1 MRRKELTV
9 IPLYKARAGDL
20 LKIHSVPPGDINA
33 HFVRVGMHAGERV
46 RCLER
51 LPGGTIVLQKNR
63 QQLAI
68 GYALARKILVVVL
81 TETVKAA

>member
-1 MRRKELTV
+1 V
-9 IPLYKARAGDL
+9 IPLHTARAGQWL
-20 LKIHSVPPGDINA
+20 RIHFVPPGISFA
-33 HFVRVGMHAGERV
+33 HFVRVGMHQGERV

-68 GYALARKILVVVL
+68 GRSLAEKILVVVL
-81 TETVKAA
+81 ESARVR